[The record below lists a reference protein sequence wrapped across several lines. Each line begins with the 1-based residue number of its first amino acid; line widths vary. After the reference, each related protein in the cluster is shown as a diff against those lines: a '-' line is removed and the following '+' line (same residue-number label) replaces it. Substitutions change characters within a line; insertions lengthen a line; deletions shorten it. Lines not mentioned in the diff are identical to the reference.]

1 MSIKKTLWLI
11 TMVLLLSVLG
21 IIMYLRFHTD
31 NDIIFGGAEGVFVS
45 SDGRAVKTDTEQD
58 PGSSGS
64 LVKVPAG
71 ISFPEDIDINEW
83 RLRIISPDRTV
94 KDYAPALSVFN
105 EQGVKIDSRIVA
117 NLYQMI
123 GAAQKAG
130 FDPVVARGYVSY
142 GSQQQLINEKAVELA
157 EKNGIDFAEARKLAA
172 ESVELPGTSDHQTGL
187 GIDITDKLCEGA
199 EYPETDPKLF
209 AWLDENAAEFGF
221 VKRYPANKESIT
233 GRSEPWHY
241 RYVGITTAQFMSEHG
256 LTLEELAAYYEN
268 QN

>member
-31 NDIIFGGAEGVFVS
+31 NNVIFGGAEGVFVPA
-45 SDGRAVKTDTEQD
+45 DGRAVKTDTEQD
-58 PGSSGS
+58 TEQNRSSVG
-64 LVKVPAG
+64 VPAG
-71 ISFPEDIDINEW
+71 VSFPEDIDISEW
-83 RLRIISPDRTV
+83 RLRIISPDRVV
-94 KDYAPALSVFN
+94 KDYAPTLSVFN

-123 GAAQKAG
+123 CAAQKAG

-142 GSQQQLINEKAVELA
+142 GSQQQQINEKAVELT
-157 EKNGIDFAEARKLAA
+157 EQTGTDFAEARKLAA

-187 GIDITDKLCEGA
+187 GVDITDRLYEGA
-199 EYPETDPKLF
+199 EYPEMDPRLF

-233 GRSEPWHY
+233 GRNEPWHY
-241 RYVGITTAQFMSEHG
+241 RYVGITTAQFMAEHG